1 MRLILLGPPGAGKG
15 TQAQRLV
22 HKHGIVHLSTGDMLR
37 AAVAAG
43 TPVGLRAKSI
53 MDAGQLVPDEV
64 VVAIIADRIDQP
76 DAKRGFVLDGF
87 PRTVPQAE
95 ALDRL
100 LAERGLQLDGVI
112 ELKVDEG
119 ILLKRIENRVAEM
132 TARGEKLRADDNP
145 EVLQRPPRRL
155 PGADGAAGR
164 ALRRQGH
171 AQDRG
176 RHGADRRGDRG
187 HRPPARRRPRAA
199 KAQGKARKATPR
211 RAPARRAKAKKRQKG
226 QKIGPQNGAEKQAKN
241 KAGQAQI
248 RHTAEVDEA
257 PMNPLISGTFRSLTR
272 CRVPVRRGRA
282 SCYALRYPLHGIEKI
297 GAIRA
302 AGR

>member
-64 VVAIIADRIDQP
+64 VVAIIADRIGQP
-76 DAKRGFVLDGF
+76 DCARGFVLDGF

-112 ELKVDEG
+112 QLKADEN
-119 ILLKRIENRVAEM
+119 ILLRRIENRIAEM

-145 EVLQRPPRRL
+145 AVLRTAS
-155 PGADGAAGR
+155 GSTG
-164 ALRRQGH
+164 
-171 AQDRG
+171 
-176 RHGADRRGDRG
+176 
-187 HRPPARRRPRAA
+187 RRR
-199 KAQGKARKATPR
+199 R
-211 RAPARRAKAKKRQKG
+211 R
-226 QKIGPQNGAEKQAKN
+226 
-241 KAGQAQI
+241 
-248 RHTAEVDEA
+248 
-257 PMNPLISGTFRSLTR
+257 
-272 CRVPVRRGRA
+272 
-282 SCYALRYPLHGIEKI
+282 
-297 GAIRA
+297 
-302 AGR
+302 

>member
-22 HKHGIVHLSTGDMLR
+22 RKHGIVHLSTGDMLR

-76 DAKRGFVLDGF
+76 DCARGFVLDGF

-112 ELKVDEG
+112 QLKVDEN
-119 ILLKRIENRVAEM
+119 ILLRRIENRIAEM

-145 EVLQRPPRRL
+145 AVLRDRLGGL
-155 PGADGAAGR
+155 PGADGAADR
-164 ALRRQGH
+164 ALCRQGH
-171 AQDRG
+171 AQGRG
-176 RHGADRRGDRG
+176 RHGADRRCDRG
-187 HRPPARRRPRAA
+187 HRPAARRRQGQE
-199 KAQGKARKATPR
+199 KAQGKGEVDGPQIR
-211 RAPARRAKAKKRQKG
+211 RQAGQGQKG
-226 QKIGPQNGAEKQAKN
+226 QKGQEIGPQNCQKAGEKQ
-241 KAGQAQI
+241 GGTAQI
-248 RHTAEVDEA
+248 RHPAEVDEA
-257 PMNPLISGTFRSLTR
+257 PMNPLISSAFRSLTR

-282 SCYALRYPLHGIEKI
+282 SCYALRYPPHGIEKI
-297 GAIRA
+297 GAIHA